1 MDEYKHSSKASG
13 ATPAGALMRP
23 HGGNFTHSR
32 IEFSCRGVTHP
43 YTYGRPLRE
52 GEGDCIALYKQ
63 RLQRATGLKPSK
75 GTNALP
81 PAWQFS
87 LSWGGASAGEEHR
100 VLGRHGGRAAQDAG
114 NSPQTAR
121 VQRDALL
128 ASFLLASPPPKTTQG
143 SSWRT
148 APSAPSPREQP
159 CCRGGDDAKNSRQ
172 TWRQLH
178 GQAPPS
184 PSG

>member
-13 ATPAGALMRP
+13 ATPAGALTRP

-32 IEFSCRGVTHP
+32 IEIPCRGGTHP
-43 YTYGRPLRE
+43 YAFGHPLRE
-52 GEGDCIALYKQ
+52 GEGDFIALCKQ
-63 RLQRATGLKPSK
+63 RLQRDTGSKPSK
-75 GTNALP
+75 STNTLP

-100 VLGRHGGRAAQDAG
+100 VLGWHGGQAARDAR

-128 ASFLLASPPPKTTQG
+128 ASP
-143 SSWRT
+143 SSLVVM
-148 APSAPSPREQP
+148 SAKDLVLFIGAHSSPRQGKLP
-159 CCRGGDDAKNSRQ
+159 RRCQRVCTFRRLRAGNP
-172 TWRQLH
+172 L
-178 GQAPPS
+178 
-184 PSG
+184 